1 MSNKL
6 KSLKLGLL
14 LKELKLLDSE
24 KEYIDEFTSHYRPI
38 FMDELDKNGYI
49 PSIQTGETISNKIN
63 SKQKKI
69 IEVDEEE
76 LKTIKS
82 VFRSIAKICHPDKT
96 KNIYKNKLYE
106 EAQFAYEINDLL
118 TLYKITKKLNIDVE
132 INLTT
137 IILLEKIIEDKKK
150 EVRSVESS
158 FLWLWVNSKTQEE
171 KDEIINKF
179 IKLNG

>member
-1 MSNKL
+1 MSAVTCL
-6 KSLKLGLL
+6 V
-14 LKELKLLDSE
+14 E
-24 KEYIDEFTSHYRPI
+24 
-38 FMDELDKNGYI
+38 
-49 PSIQTGETISNKIN
+49 
-63 SKQKKI
+63 KKI